1 MSEEEKKKLARLMES
16 MDCMEMFNAIEE
28 GQKKY
33 DNDVDEY
40 WEKLS
45 YEDKLKAFYSVC
57 KRIHKGDIKDR
68 GSYRYVLYQVFGFDA
83 DAYTIAMRCGYDE
96 IHNSIVVKDELKKVQ
111 KENQD
116 SEQV

>member
-1 MSEEEKKKLARLMES
+1 MSEEEKKKVARLMES
-16 MDCMEMFNAIEE
+16 MDCMEMYNAIEE

-33 DNDVDEY
+33 DNDADEY
-40 WEKLS
+40 WDKLS